1 MGISLETLA
10 LAKEYTDEHG
20 GGGGGGGESA
30 VTVKSLTLSA
40 DWTGSASPY
49 TQTVTVTGYTVTE
62 KTKVDLTADETA
74 IGVMQASGTE
84 RIYISQDNG
93 QLTAYAIGGK
103 PNASMAVNAILQEVV

>member
-1 MGISLETLA
+1 MGISFETLA

-20 GGGGGGGESA
+20 GGSGGSS
-30 VTVKSLTLSA
+30 VTVKALTLSA
-40 DWTGSASPY
+40 DWAGNASPY
-49 TQTVTVTGYTVTE
+49 TQEVTVTGYTVTSN
-62 KTKVDLTADETA
+62 TKVDLTADETA

-84 RIYISQDNG
+84 RIYISQEDG

>member
-1 MGISLETLA
+1 MSIELETLA
-10 LAKEYTDEHG
+10 LAKKFTKDYVDGHSVEGNG
-20 GGGGGGGESA
+20 GVIKA
-30 VTVKSLTLSA
+30 ITLSA

-49 TQTVTVTGYTVTE
+49 TQAVTVNGYVVSE

-74 IGVMQASGTE
+74 IAVMKASGTE
-84 RIYISQDNG
+84 RIFISQDNG